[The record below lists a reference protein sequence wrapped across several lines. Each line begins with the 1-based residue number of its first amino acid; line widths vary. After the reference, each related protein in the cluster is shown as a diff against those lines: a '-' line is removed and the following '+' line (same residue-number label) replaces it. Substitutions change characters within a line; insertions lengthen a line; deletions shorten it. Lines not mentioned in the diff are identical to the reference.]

1 MVEAWPMEALLT
13 YLRETR
19 TTPKAFAKLIGLD
32 ADPFARLLSG
42 EERIEP
48 AIAQRIVDATGGAIF
63 LDDLTADGEP
73 APVIVDMRSRFAA
86 ASPDIDAARL
96 AGILAELLPEMLGGS
111 RRRGDSKLPG
121 LAAEA
126 AANTYSALSTV
137 TTRSG
142 ADRLVQAL
150 RPVFAEILEEMSA
163 PLPARRRLD
172 LVTRRAAVLYFQ
184 ARPEKRRA

>member
-1 MVEAWPMEALLT
+1 MEALLT

-32 ADPFARLLSG
+32 AEPFARLLSG
-42 EERIEP
+42 EEGIEP
-48 AIAQRIVDATGGAIF
+48 SIAQRIVDATGGAIF
-63 LDDLTADGEP
+63 LEDLTGGDEP
-73 APVIVDMRSRFAA
+73 IRVIVDMRGRFASGA
-86 ASPDIDAARL
+86 PDIDVERL
-96 AGILAELLPEMLGGS
+96 AGILAALLPAMLGGS
-111 RRRGDSKLPG
+111 RRKGDNRLPG

-163 PLPARRRLD
+163 PTLAHHKLD
-172 LVTRRAAVLYFQ
+172 FVARRAAELYFQ